1 MFSDCV
7 RARIVWEHLHK
18 NKVRKSERVR
28 ERETKTERDIGRE
41 TGKETEDDGEW
52 EQQNEV
58 EPEKE
63 KKGRHVVRKPGNQ
76 DTNSATHV
84 VLHVSE

>member
-28 ERETKTERDIGRE
+28 ERERERERE
-41 TGKETEDDGEW
+41 RGKEIEDDGGW
-52 EQQNEV
+52 EERNEV